1 MTDTPP
7 RRGLRAAAVVAG
19 VVAAL
24 GAAEALLRATHWGVL
39 EPRQSDYHF
48 LVREGAG
55 FWVADPKNPPE
66 LRWDGDP
73 YGRLPPGAR
82 ATYALNSHGLRGPE
96 PDPARP
102 KVLFVGD
109 SFTFGE
115 GVAEEDTFA
124 ARVERALA
132 PRFSPP
138 PQSIAAG
145 VPGYGSENEAAR
157 LPEWLSEFRPRAVV
171 VVYVPNDP
179 IPLDEEVQHE
189 DLMSI
194 GTTESGPYVWRLV
207 RRVAGRASSDR
218 AVEEWYDSF
227 YFGARSERWDA
238 ARAALA
244 EMKRLSTQAGARF
257 GVVLFP
263 LLHRL
268 SERPFARID
277 ETVAAACAAMGA
289 PVLDLTPV
297 LAREPD
303 RALWVHPTDH
313 HPDARAHELAA
324 GAIAPFVESLL
335 R

>member
-1 MTDTPP
+1 MVDTPP
-7 RRGLRAAAVVAG
+7 RRGLR

-24 GAAEALLRATHWGVL
+24 AGLVVAVLATEIVLRATHWGVL
-39 EPRQSDYHF
+39 EPRQGDYHF
-48 LVREGAG
+48 LAREGAG

-66 LRWDGDP
+66 HQWDGDP

-82 ATYALNSHGLRGPE
+82 MTYPLNSHGLRGPE

-102 KVLFVGD
+102 KLLMVGD

-115 GVAEEDTFA
+115 GVAEQDTFA
-124 ARVERALA
+124 ARVERSLA
-132 PRFSPP
+132 PGFSPP
-138 PQSIAAG
+138 PQMIAAA

-157 LPEWLSEFRPRAVV
+157 LPEWLGEFTPRAVV

-179 IPLDEEVQHE
+179 IPLDEELDHE
-189 DLMSI
+189 DLMTV
-194 GTTESGPYVWRLV
+194 GATESGPYVLRLV
-207 RRVAGRASSDR
+207 RGALGRSAANR
-218 AVEEWYDSF
+218 AVEDWYGSF
-227 YFGARSERWDA
+227 YFGAHRERWDA

-244 EMKRLSTQAGARF
+244 GMKRRTTAAGAKF
-257 GVVLFP
+257 GVVIFP

-268 SERPFARID
+268 DERPFAKIHD
-277 ETVAAACAAMGA
+277 AVAAACAEMGA
-289 PVLDLTPV
+289 PVLDLTAV

-303 RALWVHPTDH
+303 HALWVHPTDH

-324 GAIAPFVESLL
+324 EAISPFVESLL